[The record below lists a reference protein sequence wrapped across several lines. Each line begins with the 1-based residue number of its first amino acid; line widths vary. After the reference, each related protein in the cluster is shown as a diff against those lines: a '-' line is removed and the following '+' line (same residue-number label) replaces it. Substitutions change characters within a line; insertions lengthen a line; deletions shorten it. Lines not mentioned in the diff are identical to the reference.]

1 MGDSSTM
8 IKIRLVTVGTLKEKF
23 LKDAINEYL
32 KRLSRFAKVE
42 IVELEESKIQSKSE
56 EQIKKEEGERIL
68 KRIKESDYLII
79 LDLKGEMLSSEEFST
94 KLKNLIDKGVSPLTF
109 VIGGTLGLSEEV
121 RKRANLSISISRMT
135 FTHQMCRVILL
146 EQIYRAF
153 KIINN
158 EEYHH

>member
-1 MGDSSTM
+1 M

-68 KRIKESDYLII
+68 KRIKEGDYLIL

>member
-1 MGDSSTM
+1 M

-68 KRIKESDYLII
+68 KRIKESDYLIL

-135 FTHQMCRVILL
+135 FTHQICRVILL

>member
-1 MGDSSTM
+1 M

-68 KRIKESDYLII
+68 KRIKESYYLIL

>member
-1 MGDSSTM
+1 M
-8 IKIRLVTVGTLKEKF
+8 IKIKLVTVGTLKEKF

-56 EQIKKEEGERIL
+56 ELIKKEEGERIL
-68 KRIKESDYLII
+68 KRIKESDYLIL
-79 LDLKGEMLSSEEFST
+79 LDLKGEMLSSEELST

>member
-1 MGDSSTM
+1 M
-8 IKIRLVTVGTLKEKF
+8 IKIKLVTVGTLKEKF

-68 KRIKESDYLII
+68 KRIKESDYLIL
-79 LDLKGEMLSSEEFST
+79 LDLKGEMLSSEELST